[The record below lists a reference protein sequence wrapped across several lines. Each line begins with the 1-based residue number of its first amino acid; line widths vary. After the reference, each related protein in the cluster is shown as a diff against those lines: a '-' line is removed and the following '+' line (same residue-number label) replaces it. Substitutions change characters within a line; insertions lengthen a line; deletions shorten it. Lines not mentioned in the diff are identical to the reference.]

1 MNNTITHTKMNN
13 YQNKNVVDYRF
24 KFSPISNNNGSISF
38 IDNSQNQE
46 QSIGFNI
53 NDKALKYRVK
63 KELPSLIA
71 DLIDFAV
78 AIYACDRLLP
88 LTSDN
93 LNKNQ
98 RRLFV
103 TLPVR
108 HPELFIAFP
117 KLVRYTYFSSLLPLA
132 FCLLPKTHNFC
143 TSAD

>member
-98 RRLFV
+98 RR
-103 TLPVR
+103 
-108 HPELFIAFP
+108 AFP